1 MFEHEQLL
9 VQHKEACVM
18 GWRRRSG
25 NLIALRAEEARG
37 ETRQTSAAG
46 RAPHWVG
53 PGRARSGSHRD
64 RRVRKCL
71 VFMTATQG
79 QT

>member
-9 VQHKEACVM
+9 VQHKEVCVM

-25 NLIALRAEEARG
+25 NLIALRAEEARE
-37 ETRQTSAAG
+37 ETDLCSWPGLAPRRPRPCPTHTQRLQRQEIHGFIA
-46 RAPHWVG
+46 
-53 PGRARSGSHRD
+53 
-64 RRVRKCL
+64 
-71 VFMTATQG
+71 ATQD